1 MGYSPSTRAFPS
13 ILVAILLL
21 LITARLYEKG
31 VRTNR
36 PYSFC
41 FSAGKP
47 CFKEGIPCG
56 CLFLWSG

>member
-1 MGYSPSTRAFPS
+1 MGYSSRTRAFPS

-36 PYSFC
+36 LYSF
-41 FSAGKP
+41 
-47 CFKEGIPCG
+47 
-56 CLFLWSG
+56 LFFGR